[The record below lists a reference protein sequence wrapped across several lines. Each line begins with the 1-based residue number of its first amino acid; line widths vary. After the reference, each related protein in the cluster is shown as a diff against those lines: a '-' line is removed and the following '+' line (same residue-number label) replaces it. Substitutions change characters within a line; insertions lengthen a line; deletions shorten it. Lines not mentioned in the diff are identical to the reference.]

1 MRNLGWLRWEVVGLW
16 WGFNEGVCWDSSN
29 RKAWLGGRIHFQACA
44 WQLARGLLSCLA
56 VLWRPQFL
64 NCGLPQDCSW
74 YGGWLPP
81 ELIIGKREK
90 QPPRQKLQYFS
101 QLNFRSDKPSLLSTG
116 HSDQLWYTV
125 GGDYE
130 KGVNKRRWASL
141 WPSWRLAV
149 TPKLEHYREPASIF
163 CLFILPALPPTPPR
177 SNTERKSVVFFPS
190 SLI

>member
-1 MRNLGWLRWEVVGLW
+1 MTIFPSCISYLLLCSKLVQNLVNYDNRHLLSPTVSGVRNLGWLRWEVVGLW

-81 ELIIGKREK
+81 ELMIGKREK
-90 QPPRQKLQYFS
+90 QLPRQKLQYFS
-101 QLNFRSDKPSLLSTG
+101 
-116 HSDQLWYTV
+116 
-125 GGDYE
+125 
-130 KGVNKRRWASL
+130 
-141 WPSWRLAV
+141 
-149 TPKLEHYREPASIF
+149 
-163 CLFILPALPPTPPR
+163 
-177 SNTERKSVVFFPS
+177 
-190 SLI
+190 